1 MEENNRKGPGIFY
14 AVVGVATLVVAIIG
28 ATFAYFS
35 ATVENTK
42 DVKGTTASSADLA
55 LTVQRVSDDA
65 TATNMIPMKDDLL
78 QSGVTG
84 TGGKQCV
91 DKNGNTACQIYK
103 ITIANGGNIAV
114 NVKGTLNLS
123 GGGATNMKWQ
133 LLDNQTTVG
142 TGGTQ
147 VSQGT
152 DGVIVAN
159 QALTAK
165 DAATPSAE
173 FYVVVWLHD
182 TGEPQDTPDA
192 GKSFTGTVTFNGVNV
207 DGTVSTGGVTAT
219 FSS

>member
-1 MEENNRKGPGIFY
+1 MDENNRKGPGIFY

-35 ATVENTK
+35 ASAESPDK
-42 DVKGTTASSADLA
+42 VKGTTANSADLT
-55 LTVQRVSDDA
+55 LTVERVSDDA
-65 TATNMIPMKDDLL
+65 TAANMIPMKDDLL

-133 LLDNQTTVG
+133 LLQSQTTVG
-142 TGGTQ
+142 TVGTQ

-165 DAATPSAE
+165 DGGTPSAE

-182 TGEPQDTPDA
+182 TDGPQDNPDA

-207 DGTVSTGGVTAT
+207 DGTTTSGLTAS